1 MTSLANPQPPP
12 AKPAPT
18 PAAPAAPPSKYTP
31 RPNAPRMAKDKYFQV
46 LCIAAALLAI
56 VVLLTLILAITYR
69 GGPRLFMHFGE
80 FLTGFHSSDPLMA
93 GMAPAIAGTI
103 WLLVICAITAIP
115 LGVGTAVLLE
125 EYQPKHPT
133 LRRLHGFVQMN
144 ITNLAGVPSIV
155 YGILGLTVF
164 ANFVLFAD
172 RTGDPWIKVGQA
184 WYYTYQGLGD
194 TFFYAETA
202 SEESA
207 MSGRPASADQVFL
220 VAPRPGADVADVQ
233 VLTPDEVAPLRAS
246 VDRNVDLLEDR
257 IKDEIRASQI
267 NGKREPAVIDET
279 KAAAM
284 AEAVFVGADLS
295 ADPQRLAEIAT
306 AQFLAMDG
314 LKGMPLVRARRALTA
329 ELKDVELIA
338 AGADMII
345 AAGTAATPID
355 HRRWYYVQLPFGRG
369 LFTGGLTLMLVI
381 LPIIIVSSQE
391 AVRSVPPS
399 VRAGALALGGTKW
412 QSISKVVLP
421 GAIPGICTG
430 SILAMSRAIGEAA
443 PLLMLGAVFITFVP
457 GPKPGFGD
465 GTLMDSFSAMPLQIF
480 KWTGMPKEGFRDAAA
495 AGIIVLLAV
504 LLTFNAVAVFIR
516 QKYTQKN

>member
-1 MTSLANPQPPP
+1 MTSLPPP
-12 AKPAPT
+12 EPPPTQPADPPT
-18 PAAPAAPPSKYTP
+18 PSATPLRKYRLRPS
-31 RPNAPRMAKDKYFQV
+31 APRRAKDKYFQV
-46 LCIAAALLAI
+46 LCIAAAFLAI
-56 VVLLTLILAITYR
+56 LVLLTLILAITFR
-69 GGPRLFMHFGE
+69 GAPRLFGHFTE
-80 FLTGFHSSDPLMA
+80 FLTGFHSSDPIMA
-93 GMAPAIAGTI
+93 GMAPAIVGTI
-103 WLLVICAITAIP
+103 WLLIICAITAIP

-125 EYQPKHPT
+125 EYQPGHPM
-133 LRRLHGFVQMN
+133 LKKLHGFVQMN

-164 ANFVLFAD
+164 ANFVVFAD
-172 RTGDPWIKVGQA
+172 RTGDPWVKIGQD
-184 WYYTYQGLGD
+184 WFYTYQGLGG
-194 TFFYAETA
+194 TFFYAEALSEA
-202 SEESA
+202 SA
-207 MSGRPASADQVFL
+207 QDGRPASADQTFL
-220 VAPRPGADVADVQ
+220 TAPKPGAPVADVQ
-233 VLTPDEVAPLRAS
+233 VMTPEQVAPLRAS
-246 VDRNVDLLEDR
+246 VDANVDLLEDR
-257 IKDEIRASQI
+257 IKDEISASQI
-267 NGKREPAVIDET
+267 NGKRKPAVIDDA

-284 AEAVFVGADLS
+284 AEAVFAGADLS
-295 ADPQRLAEIAT
+295 ADLGQLSGIAT
-306 AQFLAMDG
+306 AQFRTMDG
-314 LKGMPLVRARRALTA
+314 KKGMDLVRARRALTA
-329 ELKDVELIA
+329 ELKDVELVA
-338 AGADMII
+338 AGADKII
-345 AAGTAATPID
+345 EAGTAATPID
-355 HRRWYYVQLPFGRG
+355 YRAWYYAQLPFGRG
-369 LFTGGLTLMLVI
+369 LLTGGLTLMLVI

-480 KWTGMPKEGFRDAAA
+480 KWTSMPKDGFRDAAA

-504 LLTFNAVAVFIR
+504 LLTFNALAVFIR